1 MLSFMP
7 MVAEEEIASLR
18 GQKVAKKLVNNGNLS
33 KELFKK
39 IKLTNLSGFATYAL
53 TAIATGVG
61 TYLAVK
67 AKDSIQAKYKQKKIE
82 KFQKQQETILVDKA
96 K

>member
-39 IKLTNLSGFATYAL
+39 LSLQT
-53 TAIATGVG
+53 
-61 TYLAVK
+61 LA
-67 AKDSIQAKYKQKKIE
+67 DLQHMH
-82 KFQKQQETILVDKA
+82 
-96 K
+96 